1 MPLSPGT
8 VLRSRYE
15 ISEVIGQG
23 GMGRV
28 YLALD
33 RRLEGRRCAIK
44 EVLPL
49 PPGLAAVSDSSPDL
63 ARERTLTADDKGADV
78 SPAGIAREQFRH
90 EASVLARLDHPNLPK
105 VSDYFSIAERD
116 YLVMDFV
123 AGQDL
128 KAIVADARQRNRFLP
143 ENQVLMWA
151 DQLCDALTY
160 LHNQEPPVLHR
171 DVKPANIKLTPA
183 GQIKLVDFGLVKS
196 MDPESLETVTVVRGV
211 GSLAYTPLEQFSA
224 EPGYTDVRSD
234 IYSLG
239 ATLYHLLTGQVPPTA
254 QAQFLRPS
262 ALVPP
267 SEINPAISPHVEH
280 AVLQAMSTHPGDR
293 PASVEA
299 FRRLLFTAPAAMEPD
314 GGVPGHAERT
324 APGFPEGM
332 ASQDWDWPAI
342 LRANLGL
349 IVLALAML
357 AWAIFVTF
365 R

>member
-15 ISEVIGQG
+15 VSEVIGQG

-28 YLALD
+28 YLARDL
-33 RRLEGRRCAIK
+33 RLEGRRCAIK

-49 PPGLAAVSDSSPDL
+49 PRTPSSVS
-63 ARERTLTADDKGADV
+63 TAEM
-78 SPAGIAREQFRH
+78 AREQFRR
-90 EASVLARLDHPNLPK
+90 EARVLAQLDHPNLPK
-105 VSDYFSIAERD
+105 VSDYFSIEERD

-128 KAIVADARQRNRFLP
+128 KAIVADTRRRGRFLP
-143 ENQVLMWA
+143 ENQVLLWA
-151 DQLCDALTY
+151 DQLCDVLTY
-160 LHNQEPPVLHR
+160 LHNQEPPVVHR

-196 MDPESLETVTVVRGV
+196 MDPENLETVTVVRGV
-211 GSLAYTPLEQFSA
+211 GSLAYTPIEQFSA

-239 ATLYHLLTGQVPPTA
+239 ATLYHLLTGQAPPTA
-254 QAQFLRPS
+254 QAHFLRPGV
-262 ALVPP
+262 LVPP
-267 SEINPAISPHVEH
+267 GEINPAISPHVE
-280 AVLQAMSTHPGDR
+280 AAILQAMSPHPEGR
-293 PASVEA
+293 PASVEE
-299 FRRLLFTAPAAMEPD
+299 FRRRLFAEPASADLGADTMNRAEGPPPRS
-314 GGVPGHAERT
+314 VERPSPG
-324 APGFPEGM
+324 
-332 ASQDWDWPAI
+332 WDWPAI
-342 LRANLGL
+342 VRANRAW

-357 AWAIFVTF
+357 AWAVFVTF